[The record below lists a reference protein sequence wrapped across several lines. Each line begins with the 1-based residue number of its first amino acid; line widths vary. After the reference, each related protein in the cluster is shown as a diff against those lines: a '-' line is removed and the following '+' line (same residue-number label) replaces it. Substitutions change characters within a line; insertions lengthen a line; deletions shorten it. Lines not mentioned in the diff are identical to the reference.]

1 MSSGWSVVEST
12 FRLEHALAYEG
23 LFTLGSGRLHMR
35 GSLEEHLSGAPQNDS
50 YWRSPTNVTSETFRP
65 LPVRWGTFIPGVYGT
80 HPILNAQI
88 VNLPWLLELAPR
100 VDGERLDFS
109 TCRVER
115 AERTLHLDTASL
127 SRAVTW
133 NARSGATVEVTFERF
148 ISAAAPA
155 LCVQRMTVRSDRAVR
170 LEIEAGIDADVRT
183 NGFDHFRAVSLEP
196 LGAAEIQCAVQ
207 TDHHEW
213 VDAGCALR
221 GPTDAMRVE
230 RESARRARVVLD
242 VELAPGAPLTVE
254 KHSAMLPRGDAGA
267 GEPRRVL
274 ERCAGAGYD
283 ALFAAHAEVW
293 RQRWALC
300 DVEIDGDA
308 GSQLAARV
316 SLFHLLRAHPRD
328 GGRTAIDAKGYA
340 GEAYWGRFFWDTEMY
355 LVPFFAATDPPRA
368 RELADF
374 RVNTLDGAIAN
385 ARRYGY
391 PGARYAW
398 ESDADGRECCPNWQ
412 YADHEVHVTADVV
425 YGLASVAAALGGSDY
440 LRGPAARVIVETAR
454 FWTAR
459 VDRRP
464 GSPAYHLLGVMGP
477 DEYTPISDNN
487 AYTNHIVAF
496 ALRLAAEH
504 GASAGASEEER
515 RTFRD
520 IADSL
525 PIPRAAGGGL
535 ILQCEGFDLLAEPRF
550 EELWLDRTRTFA
562 AQVSQ
567 ERLYRCKAIKQADV
581 LMMMMLFPQDFS
593 DEEVRTAWAYY
604 LPYTTHD
611 SSLSAG
617 AHARVALRLGLESE
631 AWEFWKK
638 MTRID
643 LDVRGRG
650 AAQGIHIANCGA
662 IWQVAVQGFGGFPS
676 TQAAGPLHLT
686 PHLPAAWARLAYHV
700 VWNGSPLRIEITA
713 GRATVENRGDSPVR
727 VRCFGGEATAAPG
740 GKAELKR
747 RG

>member
-1 MSSGWSVVEST
+1 MSNGWSVIESR

-88 VNLPWLLELAPR
+88 VNLPWMLELAPR

-133 NARSGATVEVTFERF
+133 NTRSGATIELTFERF
-148 ISAAAPA
+148 ISAAIPS
-155 LCVQRMTVRSDRAVR
+155 LCAQRLTIRSDRPVK
-170 LEIEAGIDADVRT
+170 LDIEAGVDADVRT
-183 NGFDHFRAVSLEP
+183 NGFDHFRTVELEP
-196 LGAAEIQCAVQ
+196 LSGSEIQCSVQ

-213 VDAGCALR
+213 VDACCALHS
-221 GPTDAMRVE
+221 PLESVRVQS
-230 RESARRARVVLD
+230 ESSRRARIILETNLRPD
-242 VELAPGAPLTVE
+242 TPLTVE
-254 KHSAMLPRGDAGA
+254 KHSVMMARGEGGPSEPRNLLKRLA
-267 GEPRRVL
+267 GES
-274 ERCAGAGYD
+274 YD
-283 ALFAAHAEVW
+283 RLFAAHTEIW
-293 RQRWALC
+293 RERWDAC
-300 DVEIDGDA
+300 DVEIDGDPD
-308 GSQLAARV
+308 SQLAMRV

-328 GGRTAIDAKGYA
+328 AGRTAIDAKGYA

-355 LVPFFAATDPPRA
+355 LIPFFAATDPPRG
-368 RELADF
+368 RDLADF
-374 RVNTLDGAIAN
+374 RVNTIDGAVAN

-391 PGARYAW
+391 PGARYPW

-425 YGLASVAAALGGSDY
+425 YGLASVAAALGGDDY
-440 LRGPAARVIVETAR
+440 LRGPAARVLVETAR
-454 FWTAR
+454 YWAAR
-459 VDRRP
+459 VDHRP
-464 GSPAYHLLGVMGP
+464 GCPGYHLLGVMGP

-496 ALRLAAEH
+496 ALRLAATY
-504 GASAGASEEER
+504 GGSAGASEEER
-515 RTFRD
+515 RTFRE

-525 PIPRAAGGGL
+525 PIPRSADGRL
-535 ILQCEGFDLLAEPRF
+535 ILQCEGFDQLAEPRF
-550 EELWLDRTRTFA
+550 DELWLDRTRTFA
-562 AQVSQ
+562 AQVAQ

-581 LMMMMLFPQDFS
+581 LMMMMLFPQEFC
-593 DEEVRTAWAYY
+593 DEEVRTAWDYY

-617 AHARVALRLGLESE
+617 AHARVALRLGLDRE
-631 AWEFWKK
+631 AWEFWQK
-638 MTRID
+638 MIRID
-643 LDVRGRG
+643 LDVTRRG
-650 AAQGIHIANCGA
+650 ASQGIHIANCGA
-662 IWQVAVQGFGGFPS
+662 VWQLAVLGFGGFPS
-676 TQAAGPLHLT
+676 ACGAEQLSLSPRR
-686 PHLPAAWARLAYHV
+686 PAAWKRLAYRV
-700 VWNGSPLRIEITA
+700 MWKGTPLRIEIDET
-713 GRATVENRGDSPVR
+713 GVRIENRGAAAVSVHCCGKPVTAEPGTTAR
-727 VRCFGGEATAAPG
+727 IDRCG
-740 GKAELKR
+740 
-747 RG
+747 